1 MDSFDYTS
9 CNEEFDIEEED
20 DVGMFLLMHK
30 NKRPKHGGSIFG
42 CESIRKLRTHADY
55 KLMINYFVHDLV
67 FPER

>member
-1 MDSFDYTS
+1 M
-9 CNEEFDIEEED
+9 EED
-20 DVGMFLLMHK
+20 ETIAMLLLMHK